1 MRDFY
6 DVVNERRSIRDF
18 DNTPIDD
25 EVIERI
31 ISAGMKA
38 PTNDHMRD
46 WHFIVIKDKATVL
59 RLIKRIP
66 EQVSDEEI
74 NAILRD
80 WNLNDTCQQNAYKD
94 AIPKQHKMLA
104 DAACVI
110 IPLFRQKTNI
120 MHPQNLSHLN
130 GFASIWCCLE
140 NMFLAIT
147 AEGYASVLRIPLGDE
162 GEWARKVLN
171 FPEDYLMPCFVAVG
185 KPDANAVLV
194 EQKEY
199 SLAERIHK
207 NVW

>member
-1 MRDFY
+1 MGSPQHTTQMQHCYQQIPCFRAFQA
-6 DVVNERRSIRDF
+6 IQ
-18 DNTPIDD
+18 
-25 EVIERI
+25 
-31 ISAGMKA
+31 
-38 PTNDHMRD
+38 MRD